1 MSEITINL
9 IDNSR
14 IISGYAHGSIGDE
27 LLASL
32 AAEPETI
39 AELEDAHQRF
49 RSKDSDFNPF
59 GFFYEGFDPEPYD
72 AGILVIDLGA
82 RVVACDSTYS
92 GASKEGT
99 VHIRTDDE
107 GRFPMPYKLADDWK
121 FVRSVEHYH
130 GIADDRRAA
139 RSSRARVD
147 YREILFGPPLF
158 EFIAAARDLHK
169 GDDDEFLFT
178 NIHAKWL
185 VTPREDL
192 DGRSPRDVM
201 LEKHDLIGA
210 DLHSR
215 ALQWSFT
222 KECPAP
228 LPTDSDAFRFAGFGT
243 NEIVVYY
250 DLVRDVLAAAFADE
264 NADAELLEAYASEW
278 LSSPNG
284 EFSDRIPLEIIDAE
298 RRRMNLTVS
307 PIECIVDED
316 CEICQMMAA
325 DFDTPMF
332 WHLDGSGME
341 YDRYEFSFFR
351 TKEEFEDDQRRFNEF
366 NLRFEKTYQAA
377 DWFEGDPF

>member
-1 MSEITINL
+1 M
-9 IDNSR
+9 
-14 IISGYAHGSIGDE
+14 
-27 LLASL
+27 AS
-32 AAEPETI
+32 PT
-39 AELEDAHQRF
+39 
-49 RSKDSDFNPF
+49 
-59 GFFYEGFDPEPYD
+59 
-72 AGILVIDLGA
+72 
-82 RVVACDSTYS
+82 
-92 GASKEGT
+92 
-99 VHIRTDDE
+99 
-107 GRFPMPYKLADDWK
+107 
-121 FVRSVEHYH
+121 
-130 GIADDRRAA
+130 
-139 RSSRARVD
+139 
-147 YREILFGPPLF
+147 
-158 EFIAAARDLHK
+158 
-169 GDDDEFLFT
+169 
-178 NIHAKWL
+178 
-185 VTPREDL
+185 
-192 DGRSPRDVM
+192 
-201 LEKHDLIGA
+201 
-210 DLHSR
+210 
-215 ALQWSFT
+215 
-222 KECPAP
+222 
-228 LPTDSDAFRFAGFGT
+228 TDSDAFRFAGFGT

-264 NADAELLEAYASEW
+264 KADAELLEAYASEW